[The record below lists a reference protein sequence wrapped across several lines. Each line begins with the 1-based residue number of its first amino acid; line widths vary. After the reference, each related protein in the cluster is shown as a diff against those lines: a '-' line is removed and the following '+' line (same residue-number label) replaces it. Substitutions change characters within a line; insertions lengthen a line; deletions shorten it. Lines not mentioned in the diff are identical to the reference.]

1 MASVIPLYMRFAG
14 VAARVEVHMPL
25 QVKLPCG
32 DVLEADNGSP
42 IVTTVEACEECAQIL
57 RERLR
62 KDEEHQ
68 YAN

>member
-1 MASVIPLYMRFAG
+1 
-14 VAARVEVHMPL
+14 MPL

-42 IVTTVEACEECAQIL
+42 IVTTVEACEDCAQIL